1 MIETAWR
8 PFEPS
13 REAVERAKGEVAERT
28 GRVRAADGDCQRE
41 DCVGFCYWCRPP
53 SGRWA

>member
-1 MIETAWR
+1 MIATDKDWR

-13 REAVERAKGEVAERT
+13 REAVEQAQREEE
-28 GRVRAADGDCQRE
+28 RAAQEERE
-41 DCVGFCYWCRPP
+41 IYLRALRNGMPP